1 VAQVLRERPELYSN
15 YQREFALRLH
25 MNEVSDQQP
34 TGGPDWGPSC
44 AWARNREAHDWRAAV
59 RDRRRGGQGGV
70 GREIDRGDRGGGV
83 SEFGMGSPYFSV
95 QEAADYLRTTPQA
108 IYDRLSAGKLK
119 RVKDGRRT
127 LIERAEIERL
137 LSR

>member
-1 VAQVLRERPELYSN
+1 VKLTIGG
-15 YQREFALRLH
+15 
-25 MNEVSDQQP
+25 QP
-34 TGGPDWGPSC
+34 FVIAG
-44 AWARNREAHDWRAAV
+44 EAV
-59 RDRRRGGQGGV
+59 RAELDEKLIE
-70 GREIDRGDRGGGV
+70 EIEEAVLV
-83 SEFGMGSPYFSV
+83 SLVSAQARDLGSPYFSV